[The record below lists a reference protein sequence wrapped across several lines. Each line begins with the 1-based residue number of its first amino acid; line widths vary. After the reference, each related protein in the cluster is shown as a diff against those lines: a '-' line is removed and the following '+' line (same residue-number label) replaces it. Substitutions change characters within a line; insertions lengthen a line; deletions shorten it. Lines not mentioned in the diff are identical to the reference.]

1 MRLAECRIYEKC
13 SDIRPSCYNKAN
25 FHWIKPLAIT
35 KPCHIWKPNADIWQE
50 NVAILEDETS
60 AAISMKRKR
69 DCRQMIAERVSA
81 LDGPVWDIES
91 VKAKIKYV
99 CAAPPKDLCP
109 RLCPR
114 PRDVC
119 LFTSL
124 FTIPI
129 QYSALYYRVLE

>member
-1 MRLAECRIYEKC
+1 M
-13 SDIRPSCYNKAN
+13 S
-25 FHWIKPLAIT
+25 
-35 KPCHIWKPNADIWQE
+35 
-50 NVAILEDETS
+50 ILEDETS

-109 RLCPR
+109 R
-114 PRDVC
+114 DVC

-124 FTIPI
+124 LTIPI
-129 QYSALYYRVLE
+129 QYSAL

>member
-1 MRLAECRIYEKC
+1 M
-13 SDIRPSCYNKAN
+13 
-25 FHWIKPLAIT
+25 
-35 KPCHIWKPNADIWQE
+35 
-50 NVAILEDETS
+50 AILEDETS

-99 CAAPPKDLCP
+99 QLSQKACQ
-109 RLCPR
+109 RLC

-119 LFTSL
+119 LLTSL
-124 FTIPI
+124 LTISI
-129 QYSALYYRVLE
+129 QCA